1 MPECN
6 IPKSLQKDLED
17 HLCGAGDNLI
27 FNIFPDD
34 AFGFAIN
41 ERFAQHFHNIFLT
54 AGGTINEKIYFQDE
68 SMTTQFL
75 NKIVMTAACLFDAAG
90 QHHMKPLHY
99 FLAINSNVHIRDAA
113 LDCKPDIVLLRL
125 VDGNYTRADHINW
138 KDVQA
143 LIEHTTSKE
152 LPKLMALSITNK
164 NYLMFCAQPERN
176 FILNL
181 CITHLSIY
189 VAISDHAGQID
200 TDLVSFDQPSIVL
213 LFLQMVMG
221 FTFLPDKWLG
231 LDHTIIRRVHDQKL
245 SEATFKSLYPILEC
259 VQKPKFNVNPFPSI
273 GDGKT
278 ARNHNRRDSIRRMH
292 RV

>member
-1 MPECN
+1 MPKCD

-17 HLCGAGDNLI
+17 RLCGASDNLI

-34 AFGFAIN
+34 AFGFTIN
-41 ERFAQHFHNIFLT
+41 KRFAQHFHNIFLT
-54 AGGTINEKIYFQDE
+54 AGGTINKKIYFQDE
-68 SMTTQFL
+68 SMTAQFL
-75 NKIVMTAACLFDAAG
+75 NKIVMTAACLFDAVG

-99 FLAINSNVHIRDAA
+99 FSAINSNVHICNAA
-113 LDCKPDIVLLRL
+113 LDRKPDIVLLRL

-143 LIEHTTSKE
+143 LIEHTTSKK
-152 LPKLMALSITNK
+152 LPKCMVLTITDK

-181 CITHLSIY
+181 CITCLGIY
-189 VAISDHAGQID
+189 VAISDHASQID
-200 TDLVSFDQPSIVL
+200 TDLVSFDQPSTVL

-231 LDHTIIRRVHDQKL
+231 LDHTIIHQVHDQKP
-245 SEATFKSLYPILEC
+245 SEATFNLCTSHFGMC
-259 VQKPKFNVNPFPSI
+259 S
-273 GDGKT
+273 KT
-278 ARNHNRRDSIRRMH
+278 QI
-292 RV
+292 